1 MTSIWPIKGRIDK
14 VINYARNPE
23 KVTEAIFQ
31 KQAELHTIDSVMQYA
46 ANDMKTEQ
54 RSYVTVLNVRS
65 EEEAA
70 KQFAETKDYWTR
82 VSGEK
87 KTGGRICFHG
97 YQSFA
102 AGEVTAE
109 QAHQIGVELAQRLWG
124 DRFEVL
130 IATHCNTGHY
140 HNHLILNSVSW
151 RDGLKFANRRS
162 DYLAMRE
169 MSDRLCLK
177 YGLSLVEPKVSSR
190 GKNYAEYMAEQ
201 NGKPTIRGLI
211 RQDIDEAIK
220 ASVTT
225 EEFFARLKEK
235 GYEIKLRSDFGT
247 QLKYPSLRPPDAKGF
262 FRFHKLGEG
271 YSLEDILEK
280 VAKNYRRQL
289 PFPEDEQEELKHYR
303 ERTAPKEKLK
313 GLQALN
319 IRYCYELHILTRF
332 PASVKRV
339 SFFMREDLTRLEKL
353 DEQARFLAENKIE
366 RKEELEDFRSQTSS
380 EIEELTKKRTA
391 LRNELKRVLRKE
403 DRDAAQDIKAH
414 ISALSAQIKKKK
426 RWLFL
431 CECIEARS
439 APMEQALADLEAQQK
454 TQEKEE
460 SLNEQLLGRS
470 GRTGRE
476 DVSGGR
482 GGGR

>member
-1 MTSIWPIKGRIDK
+1 MTSLWPIKGRIDK
-14 VINYARNPE
+14 VLDYACNPE
-23 KVTEAIFQ
+23 KVTEAGFQ
-31 KQAELHTIDSVMQYA
+31 KQAELHAIEGVMEYA
-46 ANDMKTEQ
+46 ANDMKTEE
-54 RSYVTVLNVRS
+54 RRYVTVLNVRS

-82 VSGEK
+82 VSGK
-87 KTGGRICFHG
+87 TKTGGRICFHG

-151 RDGLKFANRRS
+151 RDGLKFDNRRS
-162 DYLAMRE
+162 DYLAMRD

-177 YGLSLVEPKVSSR
+177 YGLSLAEPENSSR
-190 GKNYAEYMAEQ
+190 GKNHAEYLAEK
-201 NGKPTIRGLI
+201 NGKPTVRGLI

-225 EEFFARLKEK
+225 EEFFAWLRKK
-235 GYEIKLRSDFGT
+235 GYEVKLRSDSGT
-247 QLKYPSLRPPDAKGF
+247 ILKYPSLRPPDAKGF

-271 YSLEDILEK
+271 YALEDILEK
-280 VAKNYRRQL
+280 VANNYRRQL
-289 PFPEDEQEELKHYR
+289 PFPEKEQEELKRYR

-313 GLQALN
+313 GLHALY
-319 IRYCYELHILTRF
+319 IRYCYELHILVKF

-339 SFFMREDLTRLEKL
+339 SFFMREDLTRMEKL
-353 DEQARFLAENKIE
+353 DEQTRFLAENKLE
-366 RKEELEDFRSQTSS
+366 TKEDLEDFRGRTTR
-380 EIEELTKKRTA
+380 EIEDLTQKRSE
-391 LRNELKRVLRKE
+391 LRNELKRVQRKGDSE
-403 DRDAAQDIKAH
+403 AALDIKAL
-414 ISALSAQIKKKK
+414 ISDLSARIKKKK

-431 CECIEARS
+431 CDCIEARS
-439 APMEQALADLEAQQK
+439 APMELALAELEEQQK

-460 SLNEQLLGRS
+460 SVNEQLLGRS
-470 GRTGRE
+470 SRAGRE
-476 DVSGGR
+476 DVSGRR